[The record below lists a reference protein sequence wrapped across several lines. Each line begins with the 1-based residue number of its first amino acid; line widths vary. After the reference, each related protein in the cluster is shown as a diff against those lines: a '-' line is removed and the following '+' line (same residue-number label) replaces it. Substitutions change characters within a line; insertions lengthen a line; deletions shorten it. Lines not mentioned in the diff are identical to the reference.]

1 MSLLNWFSRKP
12 PAPRPD
18 AAESSGLEH
27 LDITEPIGNGR
38 LKSVSTAPGSVA
50 NRKSERLERREMLY
64 AIVRECM
71 TQAGVLSASY
81 KFKVLSLDSR
91 GREYLVMMDLPHTHA
106 GETGRLAE
114 IEGMIARSAKNRHD
128 ILVTAVY
135 WRVNEQVTTGLS
147 QAARHHHHAPAPHPA
162 PVAAEVTVEA
172 PKAGAEPRYA
182 PLQMEEMA
190 AFKRALAAA
199 PVARAIENVG
209 VQVTSGR
216 RNPAQMPEFADTE
229 VDETASPLSKTQ
241 YGDL

>member
-1 MSLLNWFSRKP
+1 MSMFNWFSRKP
-12 PAPRPD
+12 PAPVPD
-18 AAESSGLEH
+18 AAESSGLGH
-27 LDITEPIGNGR
+27 MDATEPIGNGR
-38 LKSVSTAPGSVA
+38 FKPVSTAPGSAA

-114 IEGMIARSAKNRHD
+114 IEGLIARSAKNRHD

-135 WRVNEQVTTGLS
+135 WRVNEHVTAGLS
-147 QAARHHHHAPAPHPA
+147 QPVQQHPTPAPSPE
-162 PVAAEVTVEA
+162 PVAIDIPVEA
-172 PKAGAEPRYA
+172 RKAPGAQRYE
-182 PLQMEEMA
+182 PLQQEEMA
-190 AFKRALAAA
+190 AFKKALATA
-199 PVARAIENVG
+199 PAPGSIVRAGELVK
-209 VQVTSGR
+209 SGR
-216 RNPAQMPEFADTE
+216 RNPAPMPDFADTE
-229 VDETASPLSKTQ
+229 IDEPASPLSKTQ